1 MSRAMIWNYG
11 EEKVIGHG
19 IAQGRQQQYGK
30 SKRREKENLSS
41 GSMLAFLRA
50 KSTLFFKYTIIIVLI
65 FLGKS
70 TCF

>member
-1 MSRAMIWNYG
+1 MIWNYG

-70 TCF
+70 SCF